1 MVDFSK
7 KKILVVEDDP
17 DSRDVIVEALQSYS
31 FQVEIA
37 ENGEEALEKV
47 RFWRPHL
54 VLSDHDM
61 PGMTGLEML
70 KRLRDQQNYVTVIF
84 VSGRNELKVI
94 VDTLNSGADDFI
106 RKPFR
111 YEELVA
117 RIRVSLRH
125 NEAHRE
131 LLEANNKLQEMVD
144 HDFLTGLYNMRSIY
158 DKIDYEI
165 RRSRRFERTLA
176 CVMIDMDHF
185 KRVNDDHDHLFGSHV
200 LKEMGGLIKR
210 NIRDV
215 DFAARYGGDE
225 FLVVLSEVTD
235 GGTEIFC
242 ERFRKMIEEHTF
254 KHEKDAIQ
262 LTVSLGY
269 SIWNPES
276 QWDARELVRAADHAL
291 YRAKNSGRNR
301 YSK

>member
-1 MVDFSK
+1 MVDFS

-17 DSRDVIVEALQSYS
+17 DSRDVIVEALQSLQFS
-31 FQVEIA
+31 SRNCGKMA
-37 ENGEEALEKV
+37 KRRLK
-47 RFWRPHL
+47 RPWRPHL

-144 HDFLTGLYNMRSIY
+144 HDF
-158 DKIDYEI
+158 
-165 RRSRRFERTLA
+165 
-176 CVMIDMDHF
+176 
-185 KRVNDDHDHLFGSHV
+185 
-200 LKEMGGLIKR
+200 
-210 NIRDV
+210 
-215 DFAARYGGDE
+215 
-225 FLVVLSEVTD
+225 
-235 GGTEIFC
+235 
-242 ERFRKMIEEHTF
+242 
-254 KHEKDAIQ
+254 
-262 LTVSLGY
+262 
-269 SIWNPES
+269 
-276 QWDARELVRAADHAL
+276 
-291 YRAKNSGRNR
+291 
-301 YSK
+301 